1 MKSIAVIYDMDGLI
15 VDSEPFWRQAEIDV
29 FSKVGL
35 SLSNEDCMKTKGMRI
50 DEVVNYWFKKS
61 PLSKSKANKEE
72 IVEAIMQQMQN
83 LMAKHAT
90 PLPGIIDSLNLLKST
105 GVKIALA
112 SSSQLRLINT
122 VVDTL
127 KIRDYFDVI
136 LSAENE
142 EYGKPHPAVFLSA
155 ANKMKVAPLNCL
167 VFEDSLH
174 GVIAARAA
182 NMKVIAIPDESE
194 YSLPAFKVAHKVIR
208 SMETFSLSCLTE
220 LIDHK

>member
-1 MKSIAVIYDMDGLI
+1 MIKSVAVIYDMDGLI

-50 DEVVNYWFKKS
+50 DEVVAYWFEKS
-61 PLSKSKANKEE
+61 PWNKISQAEV
-72 IVEAIMQQMQN
+72 VEAIMQQMQT
-83 LMAKHAT
+83 LMAQYAT
-90 PLPGIIDSLNLLKST
+90 PLPGIMRSLDLLKSA
-105 GVKIALA
+105 GIKMALA

-127 KIRDYFDVI
+127 NIRSYFEVI

-155 ANKMKVAPLNCL
+155 ANKMKVVPTNCL
-167 VFEDSLH
+167 VLEDSLH

-194 YSLPAFKVAHKVIR
+194 FDLPAFKVAHKVIH
-208 SMETFSLSCLTE
+208 SMEAFSLTYLQ
-220 LIDHK
+220 DFFDYK